1 MSFGRSLF
9 WLSVASSATF
19 AAACGGGSEGAKGG
33 DTSTGAH
40 GGSQSHGSGGAGTG
54 GAGEGSG
61 GRATGGATSGGAA
74 GQALGGSSPMAGSGP
89 VAGESGRGAAGMP
102 MLGGSGGATSAGTGG
117 DAGGKAGS
125 TAQGG
130 KAGSG
135 AAAGSAGT
143 SAGSAGTSS
152 AGAAGGP
159 MVGDCP
165 GSMTPIG
172 WASVSGDGVSTT
184 TGGDGGDTV
193 EPTSADELIAYA
205 ASDEPLI
212 IQIEGSFDVPRLNV
226 ASNKTLVGIGNAATL
241 NGGVRIRG
249 KDDANVENVILRN
262 LHVNGGPS
270 DADDDAMQIYFAHH
284 VWIDHADIYD
294 GPDGN
299 LDITHASSWV
309 TISWTKFRY
318 TSAYVKP
325 SGEDSDHRFSN
336 LLGHSDNNSSE
347 DTGRLKVTFHHD
359 YWGERVIE
367 RMPRV
372 RFGEVHVFNNY
383 YNAPNNNY
391 CIGGGLEAHLLVE
404 NNYFDDVKDPHRFQ
418 DDGDTAAIVAR
429 NNTYVGIAD
438 TTAKDTR
445 GAAFTPGYTATLE
458 PADATL
464 KATVQKCAG
473 PR

>member
-1 MSFGRSLF
+1 MSLRRSLV
-9 WLSVASSATF
+9 WLSVGSVSAL
-19 AAACGGGSEGAKGG
+19 APGCGSGSEGTNAGG
-33 DTSTGAH
+33 VSSGARA
-40 GGSQSHGSGGAGTG
+40 GSVSHGSGGAGTG

-61 GRATGGATSGGAA
+61 GRATGGAMSGGAA
-74 GQALGGSSPMAGSGP
+74 GQAAGAGGSAIAGAAQ
-89 VAGESGRGAAGMP
+89 VAGESGRGTGGMP
-102 MLGGSGGATSAGTGG
+102 TTGGSGGRTNAGAGGTAG
-117 DAGGKAGS
+117 DAGGNAGS
-125 TAQGG
+125 SAAGG
-130 KAGSG
+130 RGG
-135 AAAGSAGT
+135 RGGAAGSAGM
-143 SAGSAGTSS
+143 SS
-152 AGAAGGP
+152 AGMAGSP

-165 GSMTPIG
+165 NATSPIG
-172 WASVSGDGVSTT
+172 WASVGGDGVTTT
-184 TGGDGGDTV
+184 TGGEGGDTV
-193 EPTSADELIAYA
+193 KPTTADELIAYA

-212 IQIEGSFDVPRLNV
+212 IQIEGTFNVPRLNV

-249 KDDANVENVILRN
+249 KDDDNVKNVILRN

-318 TSAYVKP
+318 TTAYVKP

-429 NNTYVGIAD
+429 NNTYTGIAD

-445 GAAFTPGYTATLE
+445 GSAFTPGYTAALE